1 MTKTLFVVFV
11 LVLIGGCSTD
21 QQSADVAYRNG
32 RIYTVNETQPWAEAV
47 AIKDGKFL
55 VVGSTADVEAVTG
68 NNTEVIDLDGKFV
81 MPGIFD
87 LHSHP
92 FITPWYGS
100 MNLELTDPGDRE
112 KTLQQVKAYAEA
124 NPDKEWILGG
134 QWLLGTYPDDNPR
147 KEWLDAVVTDRPV
160 NLLDQTGHS
169 SWLNSKALELAGIT
183 ADTPTSNL
191 VVIEKDPETGE
202 PSGTIREQA
211 LQLAERVTPQASAEV
226 YADVIDGIFDMYL
239 SYGITSQQT
248 AEGHQAPLEAMKFLE
263 QNSRLHQRVFVS
275 WDWKT
280 TLNLAYT
287 VEDIEEQIR
296 NRSIY
301 ETDLV
306 KPNWVKIFSDGGP
319 NAGTSLLLEPYEGE
333 PDNYGSANM
342 STEEF
347 AEAFIKF
354 DKMGVGLHVH
364 SIGDGSIR
372 RVVDAL
378 EMMKEANGDSGVK
391 HKVAHNAM
399 ITPEDL
405 QRLAAMKD
413 VNIDFSPPV
422 FYPHAGAAAS
432 FTPKVGEDRMQQTY
446 PVKSALASGLH
457 VGQGADWLTA
467 NPTPNPFWA
476 IEGMVTRMNPFD
488 PKMTGTLNPS
498 EAITLEQALAV
509 CTIEGA
515 HVLGVE
521 DNLGSIAQGKQA
533 DMIILDQNLFE
544 IDEDQIGDTKV
555 LQTILNGEVVFER

>member
-1 MTKTLFVVFV
+1 M
-11 LVLIGGCSTD
+11 
-21 QQSADVAYRNG
+21 NG
-32 RIYTVNETQPWAEAV
+32 RIYTVNEDQPWAEAV
-47 AIKDGKFL
+47 AVKDGKFFI
-55 VVGSTADVEAVTG
+55 VGSVAEVEAAIG
-68 NNTEVIDLDGKFV
+68 NDTDVVDLESRFV

-112 KTLQQVKAYAEA
+112 KTLQEVKAYADA

-134 QWLLGTYPDDNPR
+134 QWLLGTYQDDNPK
-147 KEWLDAVVTDRPV
+147 KEWLDAVVPDRPV

-183 ADTPTSNL
+183 AETPTSNL
-191 VVIEKDPETGE
+191 VVIEKDPVTGE
-202 PSGTIREQA
+202 PTGTIREQA
-211 LQLAERVTPQASAEV
+211 LQLPERVTPQASAET
-226 YADVIDGIFDMYL
+226 YADVIEGIFNMYL
-239 SYGITSQQT
+239 SYGVTSQQT
-248 AEGHQAPLEAMKFLE
+248 AEGHRAPMDALKFLE
-263 QNSRLHQRVFVS
+263 ENSRLHQRVFVS

-287 VEDIEEQIR
+287 IEDIEKQIE
-296 NRSIY
+296 NRSDY
-301 ETDLV
+301 ESELV

-333 PDNYGSANM
+333 PDNYGNANM

-347 AEAFIKF
+347 AEAFIRF
-354 DKMGVGLHVH
+354 DRMGVGLHVH

-378 EMMKEANGDSGVK
+378 EKMKEANGDSGVK
-391 HKVAHNAM
+391 HKISHNAM
-399 ITPEDL
+399 ITPEDI

-422 FYPHAGAAAS
+422 FYPHAGIAAS
-432 FTPKVGEDRMQQTY
+432 FTPKVGEDRVQRSY
-446 PVKSALASGLH
+446 PVRSALASGLH

-476 IEGMVTRMNPFD
+476 IEGLVTRANPFD
-488 PKMTGTLNPS
+488 PNMTGTLNPS
-498 EAITLEQALAV
+498 EAITLEQAIAV
-509 CTIEGA
+509 STIEGA
-515 HVLGVE
+515 HVLGE
-521 DNLGSIAQGKQA
+521 EENLGSIAAGKHA
-533 DMIILDQNLFE
+533 DMIVLDQNLFE
-544 IDEDQIGDTKV
+544 VEDDEIGDTQV
-555 LQTILNGEVVFER
+555 LRTILNGKTVFER

>member
-11 LVLIGGCSTD
+11 LVLVGGCSTD
-21 QQSADVAYRNG
+21 QQSADVTYRNG

-202 PSGTIREQA
+202 PTGTIREQA
-211 LQLAERVTPQASAEV
+211 LQLPERVTPQASAEV
-226 YADVIDGIFDMYL
+226 YADVIEGIFDMYL

-248 AEGHQAPLEAMKFLE
+248 AEGHRAPMEAMKFLE
-263 QNSRLHQRVFVS
+263 ENSRLHQRVFVS

-498 EAITLEQALAV
+498 EAIALEQALAV